1 MYKRTGYLVDT
12 VLDRLQIEKDLER
25 VREIILSSAEDSIP
39 VVRECIGSITAS
51 GGKMLRPLFLIIS
64 SRIGTP
70 DHESV
75 YRLAAGVELLH
86 ISSLIHD
93 DIIDNSDTR
102 RGIPAAHK
110 VYGVKNGVLLGDYFF
125 SKSISLLAE
134 NKDIENSADA
144 ARIVS
149 RICESEILQNM
160 SNTEKDFRLRTYIR
174 HITGKTAA
182 LFILSFHLGA
192 AEAGCSGE
200 LQSTFRKIGYNTG
213 IAFQI
218 IDDILDFSGKEKK
231 LGKPVG
237 NDLKNGIITAPA
249 IFAVQDDPS
258 MIKLLNCRKIFNKW
272 RIEKFIRMAERN
284 GSVKRARD
292 LAASYTERALKEIKN
307 LPDGKVQDSLYELV
321 CSLLVRDY

>member
-1 MYKRTGYLVDT
+1 MVDT
-12 VLDRLQIEKDLER
+12 VLDKLQIEKDLER

-39 VVRECIGSITAS
+39 VVRECIGSIVES

-70 DHESV
+70 DTESV
-75 YRLAAGVELLH
+75 YRLAAGIELLH

-110 VYGVKNGVLLGDYFF
+110 AYGVKNGVLLGDYFF

-134 NKDIENSADA
+134 KKVIENGADA
-144 ARIVS
+144 AKIVS
-149 RICESEILQNM
+149 RICESEILQNTE
-160 SNTEKDFRLRTYIR
+160 SSEKDFRLRTYIR

-192 AEAGCSGE
+192 SEAGCSNDH
-200 LQSTFRKIGYNTG
+200 LSAFRKIGYSTG

-237 NDLKNGIITAPA
+237 NDLRNGIITAPA

-258 MIKLLNCRKIFNKW
+258 MINLLKNGSFSNKK
-272 RIEKFIRMAERN
+272 RIDKFIRLAEKN
-284 GSVKRARD
+284 GSLKKARD
-292 LAASYTERALKEIKN
+292 LATLYTDRALREIMN
-307 LPDGKVQDSLYELV
+307 LPEGAVRSSLYELV
-321 CSLLVRDY
+321 SSLLVRDY